1 MTPIR
6 KFVFYFPTHLVLRSG
21 RFSSFARFVATALV
35 LSGCAITPMELD
47 KAERDRA
54 AVEAVDKLFAGQD
67 AITKPLSLY
76 EATAR
81 AVKYQTDYRVR
92 IMEEAAAFSQI
103 EVARFDMLPKLTA
116 NAGYT
121 NRSNDAFGFGFTP
134 AGTIATNPSASV
146 PAQDTTANIGFVWNV
161 MDFGVSYFRAKQL
174 ADQKLIAAERRR
186 KAVQNLIQ
194 DVRLAWWR
202 AEAAQRLL
210 PLIDAYFEEVDQII
224 EKTRIIE
231 SRKLLPPM
239 QTASFRR
246 SLLDLQQQISLRRE
260 ELAQAKVEL
269 AALVNA
275 PPGTQVSV
283 MPPTEFPAATLDL
296 KESIE
301 ALEAVALRNRPEL
314 AEEIYKTR
322 ISENEAKKALL
333 GLFPNLNLSLARNW
347 DNNPYLVNSAWT
359 STGIGVAFNLVK
371 AFSLPAV
378 NRSSEAQA
386 RLDEARRLAMAM
398 AVLTQTRIAAIRYGL
413 MVHEYGVW
421 DEATEDDK
429 KIVGFLES
437 STEVG
442 IDTELELIRA
452 KGRYAVSK
460 INRDIMYANLEAA
473 LGRIYNSTGLDPGT
487 AQADELGTAELA
499 DQMTSQIAEWQKA
512 NFSLKVA
519 APLVTMAIGNITGV
533 PDNLMKEFRTAVE
546 GVLGASK
553 LDIVPEKDAKLQVLV
568 DVNVS
573 PLKGGG
579 RPAQIKVKLV
589 DSAGGAVRYS
599 SEFKTMLSEPVDEE
613 QWRTLGEGAAYR
625 VLGPILRLQ
634 AGRTI
639 APQKGAG
646 NDAKPESKPA
656 TSPSEGDA
664 VAIAVPQTVV
674 GIEPPQVLK
683 VSLEVSRPL
692 TEPAIAPPQS
702 EGQKFGSD
710 FKLALGLGTV
720 RSAIKL
726 APSVAENADDPLALR
741 MDRAI
746 ANMQPERI
754 SSVTVG
760 GVQHVR

>member
-1 MTPIR
+1 MTPIP
-6 KFVFYFPTHLVLRSG
+6 KFVFH
-21 RFSSFARFVATALV
+21 FSAHRVFLTRRISSVACSVATALV
-35 LSGCAITPMELD
+35 LLGCAITPVELD
-47 KAERDRA
+47 KAERDSA
-54 AVEAVDKLFAGQD
+54 AIEAVDKLFAGQD

-92 IMEEAAAFSQI
+92 IMEEAAAFAQI

-134 AGTIATNPSASV
+134 GGTIALNPSASV
-146 PAQDTTANIGFVWNV
+146 PPQNSTANIGFVWNV

-174 ADQKLIAAERRR
+174 ADQNLIAAERRR

-210 PLIDAYFEEVDQII
+210 PLIDAYFEEVDQTI

-231 SRKLLPPM
+231 SRKLLPPV
-239 QTASFRR
+239 QTASYRR
-246 SLLDLQQQISLRRE
+246 SLLDLQQQISLRRVD
-260 ELAQAKVEL
+260 LAQAKVEL

-283 MPPTEFPAATLDL
+283 TPPTEFPAATLDL
-296 KESIE
+296 KESVE

-378 NRSSEAQA
+378 NRSAEAQA
-386 RLDEARRLAMAM
+386 RLDESRRLAMAM
-398 AVLTQTRIAAIRYGL
+398 AVLTQTRIAALRFGL
-413 MVHEYGVW
+413 MAHEYGVW
-421 DEATEDDK
+421 DEATEDDR

-437 STEVG
+437 SAEVG

-452 KGRYAVSK
+452 KGRYTISK
-460 INRDIMYANLEAA
+460 VNRDITYANLEAA

-487 AQADELGTAELA
+487 TQADALGTTELA
-499 DQMTSQIAEWQKA
+499 GQMTSQIAEWQRV
-512 NFSLKVA
+512 NFALKVA
-519 APLVTMAIGNITGV
+519 PPLVTMAIGNITGV
-533 PDNLMKEFRTAVE
+533 PDDLMKEFRTAIE
-546 GVLGASK
+546 GVLGQSK
-553 LDIVPEKDAKLQVLV
+553 LDIVALKDAKLQVLV
-568 DVNVS
+568 DVNVA
-573 PLKGGG
+573 PPKGGG
-579 RPAQIKVKLV
+579 RPAQIKVKLLE
-589 DSAGGAVRYS
+589 SAGGAVRYS

-634 AGRTI
+634 AGRPI
-639 APQKGAG
+639 APQKGGG
-646 NDAKPESKPA
+646 NDAKPDIKLA
-656 TSPSEGDA
+656 TIPIEGNEVDK
-664 VAIAVPQTVV
+664 VV
-674 GIEPPQVLK
+674 SQVVIGVERPHMLK
-683 VSLEVSRPL
+683 TSDEVSQPQAER
-692 TEPAIAPPQS
+692 AIAPLQR
-702 EGQKFGSD
+702 EGQKFSSD
-710 FKLALGLGTV
+710 FKFAPGLGAV
-720 RSAIKL
+720 KNSGAL
-726 APSVAENADDPLALR
+726 APSVAANADDPLALK
-741 MDRAI
+741 MDKAI
-746 ANMQPERI
+746 ATMQPEWI
-754 SSVTVG
+754 SSATVG
-760 GVQHVR
+760 GTQHVR